1 MARTIVT
8 EVFRLARSAAYR
20 IAGPIDRIWL
30 RASGKGN
37 LPPLWLR
44 RHTGPVAQF
53 ESAARETAKFLDRL
67 GLVHADD
74 CVLDIGCGAGAMVP
88 EFARRFGPQGRYV
101 GFDVHA
107 PSIRWC
113 REHYAKD
120 PRLVFE
126 LAAIASAYGAAS
138 GPAATSFRFP
148 IEDAQADLVLAK
160 SVFTHLL
167 APEAGHYLSE
177 TRRALKPGSAAVV
190 TAFLFDASAPGLP
203 LVRRAFPFGD
213 RDGFVRWRLRARPT
227 AAVAY
232 EKSSFERMVQAAGLR
247 VQWMSPGYFP
257 GGQRVT
263 GQDTLLLGH

>member
-1 MARTIVT
+1 MIAEALVRMRT
-8 EVFRLARSAAYR
+8 LAYR
-20 IAGPIDRIWL
+20 AASPVERAW
-30 RASGKGN
+30 RSASGKN
-37 LPPLWLR
+37 PLAPLWLR
-44 RHTGPVAQF
+44 RHTGPVARF
-53 ESAARETAKFLDRL
+53 ESAARETADFLERL

-88 EFARRFGPQGRYV
+88 EFARRLGPGGRYV

-113 REHYAKD
+113 RRNYARD
-120 PRLVFE
+120 PRLAFE
-126 LAAIASAYGAAS
+126 LAEIASAYSSPS
-138 GPAATSFRFP
+138 GPPATSFRFP
-148 IEDAQADLVLAK
+148 IDDGQADFVLAK

-177 TRRALKPGSAAVV
+177 TCRALKPGSAAVV

-203 LVRRAFPFGD
+203 LVHRAFPFGD
-213 RDGFVRWRLRARPT
+213 RDGLVRWRLQARPT

-232 EKSSFERMVQAAGLR
+232 EKSSFERMVRAAGLR

-257 GGQRVT
+257 GGQRLT
-263 GQDTLLLGH
+263 GQDTLLLGR

>member
-1 MARTIVT
+1 MIASALVRART
-8 EVFRLARSAAYR
+8 LAYR
-20 IAGPIDRIWL
+20 IAGPAE
-30 RASGKGN
+30 RAWRSISGRSP

-53 ESAARETAKFLDRL
+53 ESAARETAQFLDRL

-88 EFARRFGPQGRYV
+88 EFARRLGPRGRYV

-107 PSIRWC
+107 PSILWC
-113 REHYAKD
+113 REHYAGD
-120 PRLVFE
+120 PRLAFE
-126 LAAIASAYGAAS
+126 LAAVASAYGSSS
-138 GPAATSFRFP
+138 GPPATSFRFP
-148 IEDAQADLVLAK
+148 VDDGQAALVLAK

-167 APEAGHYLSE
+167 APEAAHYLSE
-177 TRRALKPGSAAVV
+177 TCRALKPGSAAVV
-190 TAFLFDASAPGLP
+190 TAFLFDSRAPELP

-213 RDGFVRWRLRARPT
+213 RDGFVRWRLSARPT
-227 AAVAY
+227 AAVAW
-232 EKSSFERMVQAAGLR
+232 EKSAFEGMVLEAGLR

-257 GGQRVT
+257 GAARLI